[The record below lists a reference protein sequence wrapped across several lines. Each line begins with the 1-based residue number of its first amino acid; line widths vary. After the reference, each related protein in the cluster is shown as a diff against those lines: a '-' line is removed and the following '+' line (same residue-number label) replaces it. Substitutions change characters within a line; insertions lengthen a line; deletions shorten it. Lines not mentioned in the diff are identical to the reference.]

1 MVSVHE
7 KQLLEQL
14 LDVTKQISLLA
25 FDQEESLD
33 QLTILQASQDELREQ
48 LDQLGFNGQNADASA
63 KAIIAECLQLEQSTQ
78 KRLQLEQNMIKAEI
92 NKLQAGSLMKHRY
105 QQAYSQVEG
114 YFIDNKK

>member
-7 KQLLEQL
+7 MQLLEQL
-14 LDVTKQISLLA
+14 LDVTKQISMLV
-25 FDQEESLD
+25 FDQEESLE
-33 QLTILQASQDELREQ
+33 QLTILQATQDELREQ
-48 LDQLGFNGQNADASA
+48 LDQLGFSAQTADASA
-63 KAIIAECLQLEQSTQ
+63 KAIIAECFQLEQSIQ

-92 NKLQAGSLMKHRY
+92 NKLQAGNLMKNRY